1 MEAVGF
7 GAGVLAFILLGLKSA
22 KVAHDVLSA
31 IKDGN
36 IQVAQARSSVQG
48 LQSTLERL
56 SQCRLVVEQQDEGL
70 LKTVKECAENMKVF
84 VEQLSGLDGPKHGA
98 ERQWNKVKIFLKED
112 ELKRVSAAVVGH
124 TAALN
129 IYLQVLER

>member
-7 GAGVLAFILLGLKSA
+7 GASVLAFVLLGLKSA
-22 KVAHDVLSA
+22 KVTYEVLSA

-36 IQVAQARSSVQG
+36 THLAQAKSSVQG

-56 SQCRLVVEQQDEGL
+56 SRCRLITEQQDDGRE
-70 LKTVKECAENMKVF
+70 KTAQKCANDMEAFAKELEKL
-84 VEQLSGLDGPKHGA
+84 VEPQHRIGK
-98 ERQWNKVKIFLKED
+98 QWNKVKIFLKED
-112 ELKRVSAAVVGH
+112 DLKRVTAAVVGH

-129 IYLQVLER
+129 FYVQVLER